1 MLISPPRI
9 PRRISW
15 QMIPNGVAGPGR
27 GLFKSFLI
35 RIVASRSSFVAIS
48 NRNHLFYHFRTTICM
63 QGYDH
68 MCIAIPAEVIEKK
81 EGNIG
86 IVDYGDLR
94 QEVRLDLVDV
104 EVGEFVLVHVGFAIQ
119 KLSREEGFETRE
131 IFRQVFAAMEEEA
144 EGQQTS

>member
-1 MLISPPRI
+1 
-9 PRRISW
+9 
-15 QMIPNGVAGPGR
+15 
-27 GLFKSFLI
+27 
-35 RIVASRSSFVAIS
+35 
-48 NRNHLFYHFRTTICM
+48 
-63 QGYDH
+63 

-86 IVDYGDLR
+86 IVDFGDLR

-119 KLSREEGFETRE
+119 RLSREEGLETRE